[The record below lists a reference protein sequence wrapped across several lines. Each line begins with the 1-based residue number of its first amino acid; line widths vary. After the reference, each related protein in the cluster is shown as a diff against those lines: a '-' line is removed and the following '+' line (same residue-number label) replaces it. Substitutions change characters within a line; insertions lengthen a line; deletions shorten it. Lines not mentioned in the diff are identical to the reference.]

1 MNYLQQADSTATR
14 RPRRRLAQLA
24 GAVAL
29 ACAILPSAQANTT
42 IDFENAPLNL
52 LGNGD
57 YFTDNGFYVG
67 AYSNSALGQP
77 GDLVGVVAQGSDQSC
92 WNMACPSAASNP
104 SRYVMGLNDGYLD
117 ITHTTGQ
124 AFSIQSF
131 DASFVGAYDS
141 VTYPAVPGLVRI
153 QGFLS
158 NGTSLSQT
166 YSLGGMSSS
175 GFQFGHFLTSGAFAT
190 TQFVEVAIFGFVC
203 NTSGNCSAF
212 SSNQGQF
219 AIDNIATSAVAPV
232 PEPETWLMF
241 GSGLLG
247 LAAVA
252 RRRRAAD
259 AAAAAAATAA

>member
-1 MNYLQQADSTATR
+1 MNYLQQADTTATGR
-14 RPRRRLAQLA
+14 SHRRLARLA

-52 LGNGD
+52 IGNGD
-57 YFTDNGFYVG
+57 YFTSNGFYVG
-67 AYSNSALGQP
+67 GYSNSPLGQP
-77 GDLVGVVAQGSDQSC
+77 GDLVGVVTQGSDQSC

-104 SRYVMGLNDGYLD
+104 SRYMMGLNDGYVD

-141 VTYPAVPGLVRI
+141 VTYPAVPGLLRI
-153 QGFLS
+153 QGFTS
-158 NGTSLSQT
+158 TGTTLSQT
-166 YSLGGMSSS
+166 YSLGGMGSN
-175 GFQFGHFLTSGAFAT
+175 GFEFGHFLTTGAFAT
-190 TQFVEVAIFGFVC
+190 TQFVEVVVFGFVC
-203 NTSGNCSAF
+203 NTANNCTAF
-212 SSNQGQF
+212 NSNQGQF
-219 AIDNIATSAVAPV
+219 AIDNIATSAIAPV

-252 RRRRAAD
+252 RRRRHAAN
-259 AAAAAAATAA
+259 AAAATAA